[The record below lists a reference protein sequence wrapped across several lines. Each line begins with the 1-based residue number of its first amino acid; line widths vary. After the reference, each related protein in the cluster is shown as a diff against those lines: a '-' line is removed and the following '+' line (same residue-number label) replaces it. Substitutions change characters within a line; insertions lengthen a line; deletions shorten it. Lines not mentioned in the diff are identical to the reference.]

1 MEKDSL
7 GETYFSFPKIDNK
20 EQSTYYK
27 SFYSRNPL
35 KNQKNETNQKFIVNS
50 PKTNKGR
57 NRAFSSLRK
66 YTSQLMNNIINKNKK
81 NKMTLLKNKYS
92 FSSAETDDTFFAL
105 SEVRR
110 MDKLISKRINKGFIW
125 KEKLNNIYDIC
136 TYQNK
141 KDIQKVRE
149 AVKLSLSDDNFD
161 LKSEIDRK
169 KYFPVEEVEV
179 INEAKKIMNNMKK
192 DMEIKKRARELFRK
206 KNRVNLHDYV
216 KQNRAICKSNFVIGV
231 IKSERNR
238 IKIKEKEIKKALE
251 DANNIFIK
259 DFDDFDKFAEK
270 QKQQFRETDFRLDD
284 TIRKNKKLFERVK
297 KCQLEV
303 HNTETEI
310 KKIIKEIIS
319 QINYADFIHKLLG
332 KEKINID
339 IKTIKNNLH
348 NKEKDLT
355 QIINL
360 VINQFDFLFK
370 SNEELPFKADEINNP
385 DLLASLFFSL
395 ESNIIKQMDIRDE
408 VIKEKQKQ
416 KLELDSQI
424 LSLEKKLESEKKILN
439 ILYKELGT
447 EKLRYNTNNYKSVMD
462 DASEFIYEIYNE
474 LHLHKLN
481 QEKIQKKPDVV
492 IKNTFDIIH
501 KMEDQLIKILHEIE
515 IIQGDDKNPELFKK
529 AIERAKFRIKNKK
542 QEEGKR
548 ASLKLKEE
556 RGLKYLQRMNRFKKR
571 GPIIYPPPWALN
583 KKKGNSEKKKKKI
596 DNIEDLMY
604 YN

>member
-27 SFYSRNPL
+27 SFYSRNPV

-57 NRAFSSLRK
+57 NRAFSSFGK
-66 YTSQLMNNIINKNKK
+66 YKSQLMNNIIKK
-81 NKMTLLKNKYS
+81 NKNNKLTLLKNKYS

-110 MDKLISKRINKGFIW
+110 MDKLISKRINKGLIW

-169 KYFPVEEVEV
+169 KYFPVEKVEV

-192 DMEIKKRARELFRK
+192 DMEIKKRAREIFHKR
-206 KNRVNLHDYV
+206 NRVNLHDYV

-231 IKSERNR
+231 LKSERNR

-259 DFDDFDKFAEK
+259 DLDNFDKFAEN

-310 KKIIKEIIS
+310 QKIIKEIIS

-332 KEKINID
+332 KEKINVD
-339 IKTIKNNLH
+339 VKTIKNNLH

-370 SNEELPFKADEINNP
+370 SNEELPFKEDEINNP

-416 KLELDSQI
+416 KIELDSQI
-424 LSLEKKLESEKKILN
+424 LSLEQKLESEKKILN
-439 ILYKELGT
+439 ILYKELGA

-462 DASEFIYEIYNE
+462 DANVLIYEIYRE
-474 LHLHKLN
+474 LHSHKLN

-515 IIQGDDKNPELFKK
+515 IIQGDDKNHELFKK
-529 AIERAKFRIKNKK
+529 AIEKAKFRIKNKK

-556 RGLKYLQRMNRFKKR
+556 KGLKYLQRMNRYKKR